1 MEATPSTGIQTMLLG
16 RGLRVLLSIST
27 HRLLPAL
34 VFGYASYFYYAFLGF
49 PYESAIG
56 VSNARG
62 HDSGVRSLLTT
73 RPDLT
78 SDQYM
83 YRQTLKQRAVALEHL
98 VCGM

>member
-1 MEATPSTGIQTMLLG
+1 MRPTLG
-16 RGLRVLLSIST
+16 RTVVR
-27 HRLLPAL
+27 
-34 VFGYASYFYYAFLGF
+34 
-49 PYESAIG
+49 IG
-56 VSNARG
+56 DRRESNARS
-62 HDSGVRSLLTT
+62 HDSGVRSLFTN